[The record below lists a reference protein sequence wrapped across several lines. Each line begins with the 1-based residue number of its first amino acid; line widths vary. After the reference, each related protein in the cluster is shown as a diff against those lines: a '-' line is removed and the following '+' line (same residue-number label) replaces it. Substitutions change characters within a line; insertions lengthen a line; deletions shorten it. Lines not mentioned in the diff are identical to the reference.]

1 MKNKFLI
8 YSLIGIISS
17 GAVVGFG
24 LSDSIQA
31 QSSPASEN
39 PQQSQAAQVDQ
50 DFIEMMIP
58 HHQDAIA
65 MADLALT
72 RSQRPE
78 VKKIAEAIKKDQT
91 REIQEMRT
99 WYKQWYGKEVPLT
112 SMTDMGM
119 MGNSPKQGSP
129 MMNMDKNM
137 ISMMHKMMSEGSPMM
152 NMGKDSMSM
161 GMGMGMDSMGMGKN
175 SMSMGYN
182 MIAMGHRMM
191 SMGQNMMNMGHSM
204 MSMDIDA
211 LKTASDFDKEF
222 VRQMIPHHQM
232 AVMMA
237 QMASASRAT
246 RPEIRTLA
254 QSIIKSQN
262 AEIMQMKGW
271 QQAWNR

>member
-8 YSLIGIISS
+8 YSLIGILSS
-17 GAVVGFG
+17 GAVAGLG
-24 LSDSIQA
+24 LSGSIQA
-31 QSSPASEN
+31 QSSPALEN
-39 PQQSQAAQVDQ
+39 SQQSKSAQVDQ
-50 DFIEMMIP
+50 HFIEMMIP
-58 HHQDAIA
+58 HHQNAIA
-65 MADLALT
+65 MADIALT

-91 REIQEMRT
+91 REIEEMRT

-112 SMTDMGM
+112 SKTEMGM
-119 MGNSPKQGSP
+119 MGNAPKQGAP

-137 ISMMHKMMSEGSPMM
+137 MGMMHKTMSDRSPMM

-161 GMGMGMDSMGMGKN
+161 GM
-175 SMSMGYN
+175 N
-182 MIAMGHRMM
+182 MIAMGHSMM

-211 LKTASDFDKEF
+211 LKTVSDFDKEF

-237 QMASASRAT
+237 QMASTRAT

-254 QSIIKSQN
+254 QAIIKSQN
-262 AEIMQMKGW
+262 TEIMQMKGW

>member
-1 MKNKFLI
+1 
-8 YSLIGIISS
+8 
-17 GAVVGFG
+17 
-24 LSDSIQA
+24 
-31 QSSPASEN
+31 
-39 PQQSQAAQVDQ
+39 
-50 DFIEMMIP
+50 MMIP
-58 HHQDAIA
+58 HHQNAIA

-78 VKKIAEAIKKDQT
+78 VKKMAEAIKQDQT

-99 WYKQWYGKEVPLT
+99 WYKQWYGKEVPST
-112 SMTDMGM
+112 SMTDMKM

-137 ISMMHKMMSEGSPMM
+137 MSMMHNMMSEGSPMM
-152 NMGKDSMSM
+152 NMGKD
-161 GMGMGMDSMGMGKN
+161 

-204 MSMDIDA
+204 MSMDMDA

-222 VRQMIPHHQM
+222 VRQMVPHHQM

-237 QMASASRAT
+237 QMVSGRTT

-262 AEIMQMKGW
+262 AEIAQMK
-271 QQAWNR
+271 AW